1 MPETKDNHHTTF
13 ACVNFIIDKLTR
25 SGVRDLTNLKL
36 QKLLYF
42 AYGLH
47 LVLFEK
53 PLFEDEYFEAW
64 QYGPVLRSV
73 YKEFKNFGKDNP
85 IAINYRIFVIEDGDQ
100 FIDIIPPISDEKKI
114 KSLLYACLYYGSKT
128 AWQLVDILHDGKN
141 SAWNEVYEKGKNN
154 IIPLDKIK
162 NEFSSEI
169 VKIEEYISN
178 VLK

>member
-13 ACVNFIIDKLTR
+13 ACVNFIIDRLTR

-47 LVLFEK
+47 LALFDK
-53 PLFEDEYFEAW
+53 KLFNDEFEAW

-85 IAINYRIFVIEDGDQ
+85 IDSNYRILAMEDDEQ
-100 FIDIIPPISDEKKI
+100 HFDIIDSIDDEEKER
-114 KSLLYACLYYGSKT
+114 SLLYACLYYGSKT
-128 AWQLVDILHDGKN
+128 AWQLVDILHDGRN

-154 IIPLDKIK
+154 IIPFEKIK
-162 NEFSSEI
+162 NEFGPDI
-169 VKIEEYISN
+169 LDKVEEYISN

>member
-1 MPETKDNHHTTF
+1 MSNQDNKYITF
-13 ACVNFIIDKLTR
+13 ACANFIIERLTKA
-25 SGVRDLTNLKL
+25 GVRDLTNLKL

-47 LVLFEK
+47 YALYGKELFSER
-53 PLFEDEYFEAW
+53 FEAW

-85 IAINYRIFVIEDGDQ
+85 IDVNYRIFIIEDGDQ
-100 FIDIIPPISDEKKI
+100 FIETIPPINDEEEER
-114 KSLLYACLYYGSKT
+114 SLLYACLYYGSKT

-141 SAWNEVYEKGKNN
+141 SAWNKVYKKGENKT
-154 IIPLDKIK
+154 IPNEEIVK
-162 NEFSSEI
+162 EFSTEVI
-169 VKIEEYISN
+169 DKIEEYISN